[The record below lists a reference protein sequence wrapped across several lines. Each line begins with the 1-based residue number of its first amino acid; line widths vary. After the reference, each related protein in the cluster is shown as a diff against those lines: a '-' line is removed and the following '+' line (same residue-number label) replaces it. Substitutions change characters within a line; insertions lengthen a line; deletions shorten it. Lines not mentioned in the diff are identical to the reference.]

1 MVTARENMG
10 AASLSE
16 VKLHLDIEGHA
27 SHYTIPWT
35 ELMAKVPGLSPEALW
50 REANVTEDLA
60 SMLNRYKLIYKTS
73 GTLGIALAEP
83 VDIPAV
89 SEGSMQV
96 DASKVHPGVI
106 SGLNSPACMLSAP
119 LEKQLFY
126 YIGTMLP
133 NTRPHSYVFYQL
145 RCHLSYVALSING
158 DKFQYTGAMTSKF
171 LMGTYKRVTE
181 KGDEHVLSLI
191 FGKTKDLPDL
201 RGPFSYP
208 SLTSAQSGDYCEA
221 CPSMSRCSLTSL
233 RLAAPTSHSNTR
245 QKTQSNCILVP
256 ISPLKIRD
264 HLAQTSPIEKLRSY
278 CRILQCLHVNL
289 RPASR

>member
-1 MVTARENMG
+1 MQLLCVFCLVLLWEVG

-181 KGDEHVLSLI
+181 KGDEHVLR
-191 FGKTKDLPDL
+191 DE
-201 RGPFSYP
+201 GPAGSEG
-208 SLTSAQSGDYCEA
+208 A
-221 CPSMSRCSLTSL
+221 
-233 RLAAPTSHSNTR
+233 RL
-245 QKTQSNCILVP
+245 
-256 ISPLKIRD
+256 
-264 HLAQTSPIEKLRSY
+264 
-278 CRILQCLHVNL
+278 
-289 RPASR
+289 

>member
-1 MVTARENMG
+1 
-10 AASLSE
+10 LSE

-73 GTLGIALAEP
+73 GTLGIALA
-83 VDIPAV
+83 
-89 SEGSMQV
+89 
-96 DASKVHPGVI
+96 
-106 SGLNSPACMLSAP
+106 SAP

-181 KGDEHVLSLI
+181 KGDEHVLSLV

-208 SLTSAQSGDYCEA
+208 SLTSAQSGDYSLVIVTTFVHYA
-221 CPSMSRCSLTSL
+221 NFHNYFVPNLKDMFSRAVT
-233 RLAAPTSHSNTR
+233 
-245 QKTQSNCILVP
+245 
-256 ISPLKIRD
+256 
-264 HLAQTSPIEKLRSY
+264 
-278 CRILQCLHVNL
+278 
-289 RPASR
+289 

>member
-1 MVTARENMG
+1 MT
-10 AASLSE
+10 
-16 VKLHLDIEGHA
+16 HLKEGHRNLKHGSQRFRVQFWLPGKTKDLPDLRGPFSYPSLTSA
-27 SHYTIPWT
+27 QSGDYSLVIVTTFVHY
-35 ELMAKVPGLSPEALW
+35 
-50 REANVTEDLA
+50 ANFHNYFV
-60 SMLNRYKLIYKTS
+60 
-73 GTLGIALAEP
+73 
-83 VDIPAV
+83 
-89 SEGSMQV
+89 
-96 DASKVHPGVI
+96 PGVI

-208 SLTSAQSGDYCEA
+208 SLTSANDSGMDLRCIHLHG
-221 CPSMSRCSLTSL
+221 SFRDSRDID
-233 RLAAPTSHSNTR
+233 RLGQRNTKGTR
-245 QKTQSNCILVP
+245 RLV
-256 ISPLKIRD
+256 
-264 HLAQTSPIEKLRSY
+264 
-278 CRILQCLHVNL
+278 N
-289 RPASR
+289 